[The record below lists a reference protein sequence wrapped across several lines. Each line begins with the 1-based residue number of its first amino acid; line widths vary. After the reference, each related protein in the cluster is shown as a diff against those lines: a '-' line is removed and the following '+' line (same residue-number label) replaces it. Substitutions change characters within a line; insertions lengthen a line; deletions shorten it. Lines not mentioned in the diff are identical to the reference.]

1 MSVFATLLCATLLLT
16 AASSSSQLRVWFVPS
31 TEKVYPDTLPS
42 ASQRCGRIFAAR
54 GEYESIQVCLRSDA
68 DLDTVSLAVV
78 PVTCARDGFLHLR
91 NVQIFEALYVPTP
104 ADRTHPVTPDPL
116 VPLRKRAGQ
125 AQVSLKAGETK
136 AVWVRVKVPESAK
149 PGVYEFNILVGAAAT
164 AGGLKSRPP
173 TPSWRGRLCV
183 SVWPFELPARP
194 HVRTAFGISGEWIA
208 LHHGVERGSPQ
219 YQELYR
225 KYYEELLDHR
235 ICAYSVPYGLSD
247 ERAEKY
253 LRSERVNAFTVPY
266 TEAEGELAK
275 VWHRLCEMGVA
286 HKAWVYPIDEPVNS
300 EAYATLKRMAAFV
313 HEVAPGLKVCSPF
326 YRGPDWN
333 EKLTP
338 FDELVGVLDIW
349 CANTGYYAMGNLRE
363 LMLARQKAGEEAW
376 WYVCCGPG
384 GPFCNFFVNMS
395 ALQHR
400 ILMWQM
406 YRYGITG
413 LLYWS
418 TTWWN
423 PASTTDPYRDI
434 ATVKDINPNIYGDG
448 SLFYPGAQVGIDG
461 PVTSVRLECIRD
473 GLEDYE
479 LLVLAERALG
489 KERVASIAEQVTQD
503 MVHYVT
509 DAVKFEAIRQ
519 RLGARLAALKTAG
532 RGRR

>member
-1 MSVFATLLCATLLLT
+1 MTGLASILCASAVFT
-16 AASSSSQLRVWFVPS
+16 AVTSASHVRVWFVPS

-42 ASQRCGRIFAAR
+42 ADQTRGSIFAAR
-54 GEYESIQVCLRSDA
+54 GEYDAIQLALRSETDQSE
-68 DLDTVSLAVV
+68 VSVAVV
-78 PVTCARDGFLHLR
+78 PVGNDEGTALDVR
-91 NVQIFEALYVPTP
+91 NIQLFEAVFVPTP
-104 ADRTHPVTPDPL
+104 ADPAHPLTPDPL
-116 VPLRKRAGQ
+116 LPLRRPRGHVQLNLRAHHTKSVWIRFKIPETLRPG
-125 AQVSLKAGETK
+125 AYRFDVQVSRG
-136 AVWVRVKVPESAK
+136 VPM
-149 PGVYEFNILVGAAAT
+149 
-164 AGGLKSRPP
+164 GGLKTLSQPV
-173 TPSWRGRLCV
+173 WRGCLV
-183 SVWPFELPARP
+183 VTVWPFNLPRRP

-208 LHHGVERGSPQ
+208 LHHGVEVGSAH
-219 YQELYR
+219 YHELYR

-235 ICAYSVPYGLSD
+235 ICAYSVPYGLGD
-247 ERAEKY
+247 KRAEKY

-275 VWHRLCEMGVA
+275 VWQRLCQMGVA
-286 HKAWVYPIDEPVNS
+286 HKAWVYPIDEPVNA

-313 HEVAPGLKVCSPF
+313 HQVAPGLKVCSPF
-326 YRGPDWN
+326 FRGPDWN

-338 FDELVGVLDIW
+338 FDELAGVLDIW
-349 CANTGYYAMGNLRE
+349 CANTGYYAMGNLRD
-363 LMLARQKAGEEAW
+363 LMAARQKAGEEAW

-423 PASTTDPYRDI
+423 PASTTDPYQDI
-434 ATVKDINPNIYGDG
+434 ATVKEINPKIYGDG
-448 SLFYPGAQVGIDG
+448 SLFYPGARVGIDG

-489 KERVASIAEQVTQD
+489 KERVASIVEQVTQD

-509 DAVKFEAIRQ
+509 DAAKFEHIRRQ
-519 RLGARLAALKTAG
+519 LGDRLAALKNTAPAQ
-532 RGRR
+532 